1 MGWRRGLLEVI
12 PAVGT
17 GMYTVAVLHMFPRI
31 DARLLRR
38 NTADILT
45 RLVAALLE
53 THMKLSD
60 RARKQGISYL
70 TAWR

>member
-1 MGWRRGLLEVI
+1 
-12 PAVGT
+12 
-17 GMYTVAVLHMFPRI
+17 MYTVAVLHMFPRI